1 MGNTPE
7 AGEASKQYLDM
18 SDEDFLNINSPEGDS
33 ATEDEGDAP
42 AVTAEEAAAQTGDAV
57 ASSEAAATG
66 TTDTEAG
73 TAADDQSST
82 TSESAAGDNAA
93 TDGNPAGSSDQPG
106 SQPEAKDPANAAQ
119 TDAKPGDKPAASG
132 DKPAESGDKPGDKVT
147 KPEPVKDETKPVDY
161 EAFFKQVMTPFK
173 ANGRTIELRTPEEAI
188 RLMQMGAGYGRK
200 IQDLQP
206 HLKVLRMLEKN
217 DLMDEERLS
226 FLIDVNQKNP
236 DAIKKIIKDS
246 GIDPLDLNINDNVDY
261 APKSHAVSDQE
272 MAFNEALDDVKSHPS
287 GNETLRTINQTW
299 DQVSKQALGDNPKI
313 LSVIQEQRDSGIY
326 DQIVAEIDRQKM
338 LGTIPHSAPFLQAY
352 TIAGDHLQATNGFK
366 VKANPTQPEVTPQPQ
381 VIATRTAAPKAQV
394 QNGDKAAAAASPKTN
409 PANKAATAV
418 NPLEMADDDF
428 LKTFQGR
435 I

>member
-1 MGNTPE
+1 MTGKSETGATSE
-7 AGEASKQYLDM
+7 QYLEM
-18 SDEDFLNINSPEGDS
+18 SDEDFLNMNSPAGDD
-33 ATEDEGDAP
+33 APAEAGDAP
-42 AVTAEEAAAQTGDAV
+42 TQTADQTADEAASAEAAAAVNTDPDAGASTDDQPSSAAEPVAGDD
-57 ASSEAAATG
+57 AAAV
-66 TTDTEAG
+66 
-73 TAADDQSST
+73 
-82 TSESAAGDNAA
+82 GD
-93 TDGNPAGSSDQPG
+93 PSGSGDQPG
-106 SQPEAKDPANAAQ
+106 SKPEAKDPASEAKAA
-119 TDAKPGDKPAASG
+119 AEAGDKPAAAGEKPGEPGDKSG
-132 DKPAESGDKPGDKVT
+132 DKGT
-147 KPEPVKDETKPVDY
+147 KPEPVKDEAKPVDY

-173 ANGRTIELRTPEEAI
+173 ANGRTIELRSPEEAI

-272 MAFNEALDDVKSHPS
+272 MAFNEALDDVKSYPS

-313 LSVIQEQRDSGIY
+313 LKVIQEQRDSGIY
-326 DQIVAEIDRQKM
+326 DQIVAEIDRQKI
-338 LGTIPHSAPFLQAY
+338 LGTIPHSTPFLQAY

-394 QNGDKAAAAASPKTN
+394 QNGDKAAAAASPKTI
-409 PANKAATAV
+409 PANKAATTV

>member
-33 ATEDEGDAP
+33 ATEEEGDAP
-42 AVTAEEAAAQTGDAV
+42 AETAEETAAQTGDAA
-57 ASSEAAATG
+57 ASSEAAAATG
-66 TTDTEAG
+66 TTDAEAG
-73 TAADDQSST
+73 AAADDQSST
-82 TSESAAGDNAA
+82 TPESAAGDDAA

-106 SQPEAKDPANAAQ
+106 SQPEAKDPASPAQ
-119 TDAKPGDKPAASG
+119 TDAKPGDKPAAAG
-132 DKPAESGDKPGDKVT
+132 DKPADKVT

-261 APKSHAVSDQE
+261 APKNHAVSDQE

-299 DQVSKQALGDNPKI
+299 DQVSKQALGDNPRL
-313 LSVIQEQRDSGIY
+313 LSVIQEQRDAGIY

-352 TIAGDHLQATNGFK
+352 TIAGDHLKATNGFK